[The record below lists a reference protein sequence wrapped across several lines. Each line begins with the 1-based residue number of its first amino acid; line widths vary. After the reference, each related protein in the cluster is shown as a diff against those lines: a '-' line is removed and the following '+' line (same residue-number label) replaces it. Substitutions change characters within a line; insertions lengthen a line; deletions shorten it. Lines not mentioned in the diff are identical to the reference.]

1 MSTQRRE
8 DGSFA
13 ATKFCRR
20 GICDRWQR
28 TNCTDRAHGLSRIWL
43 FLMAWFVRAMA
54 TVETAPPKEATLLP
68 SVCFHPSDEDLSPG
82 TPEQSATNSLQSDH
96 TIQLVRQDL
105 RRTSRSSPPI
115 RAGLRATTGTRATH
129 RSSLPLTPSP
139 SVLET
144 LHPFRPNDPAGKCRW
159 TERYDGQR
167 DLHFLYAA

>member
-8 DGSFA
+8 DGYLP
-13 ATKFCRR
+13 ATTICRQGTR
-20 GICDRWQR
+20 DRWQR

-43 FLMAWFVRAMA
+43 GLVAWVVRAMA
-54 TVETAPPKEATLLP
+54 TVGTAPPKEATLLP
-68 SVCFHPSDEDLSPG
+68 SVW
-82 TPEQSATNSLQSDH
+82 TATNSLQSDH

-115 RAGLRATTGTRATH
+115 RAGHRAATGTRATH
-129 RSSLPLTPSP
+129 RSSLPLIPSP

-167 DLHFLYAA
+167 DLHFLNAA